1 MKILLDIN
9 HPKDV
14 NVFRNVIRRLE
25 RNGHEIKI
33 IAGNKEN
40 TLEVLSAYGFDYI
53 PKKHYR
59 SLVNKAIGM
68 LKSDY
73 TIYKVSKEFKPDI
86 FVSFG
91 SPFAAQVSKLFR
103 KPHISFSDTDTE
115 VVSIN
120 LFAILTLPF
129 SEVDYVPACLR
140 INRGPKQKRFNGY
153 YELAYLHPRYFN
165 PDPTVLEKLGL
176 SRNERYI
183 ILRFSALTSHHD
195 IGVHGF
201 DFKSNEEL
209 SEFIRELKDY
219 GHVFITSEIKLSR
232 ELEKYKVKISPNDL
246 HSFISF
252 ATLYLGEGATMA
264 AEAAVLGVPS
274 IYVST
279 TTRGYLDELEEKYG
293 LAFTISSKDK
303 ALKKALELLED
314 KDIKTKWQ
322 RKREIMLNEKID
334 VTKFM
339 EDVIEKW
346 GNG

>member
-1 MKILLDIN
+1 MKILFDIN

-25 RNGHEIKI
+25 KNGHEIKI

-40 TLEVLSAYGFDYI
+40 TLDVLSAYGFEYM
-53 PKKHYR
+53 PKKHYKG
-59 SLVNKAIGM
+59 LVNKAIGM

-73 TIYKVSKEFKPDI
+73 TIYKASKEFKPNI

-91 SPFAAQVSKLFR
+91 SPYAAQVSKMFR
-103 KPHISFSDTDTE
+103 KTHISFSDTDTE

-129 SEVDYVPACLR
+129 SEVDYVPACHR
-140 INRGPKQKRFNGY
+140 INHGSKQKRFNGY

-165 PDPTVLEKLGL
+165 PDPTVLEKLDL
-176 SRNERYI
+176 SRDDRYI
-183 ILRFSALTSHHD
+183 LLRLSALTSHHD

-201 DFKSNEEL
+201 DFKSKEEL
-209 SEFIRELKDY
+209 SEFIRELKNY

-232 ELEKYKVKISPNDL
+232 ELEKYKVKISPNEL

-252 ATLYLGEGATMA
+252 ATLYIGEGATMA

-279 TTRGYLDELEEKYG
+279 TRRGYLDELEMKYG

-303 ALKKALELLED
+303 ALKKAIELLED

-339 EDVIEKW
+339 VDVIEKW